1 MFSSLS
7 NCRQAPVEESVEDTS
22 FDVLSTALAE
32 QMTSIAQLM
41 DSEDDDEQEQMTSR
55 TDDLDSDEDDETM
68 LHYKPTQLPSTKAV
82 LNY

>member
-1 MFSSLS
+1 
-7 NCRQAPVEESVEDTS
+7 
-22 FDVLSTALAE
+22 
-32 QMTSIAQLM
+32 MTSIAQLM
-41 DSEDDDEQEQMTSR
+41 ASEDDDEQEQMTSR